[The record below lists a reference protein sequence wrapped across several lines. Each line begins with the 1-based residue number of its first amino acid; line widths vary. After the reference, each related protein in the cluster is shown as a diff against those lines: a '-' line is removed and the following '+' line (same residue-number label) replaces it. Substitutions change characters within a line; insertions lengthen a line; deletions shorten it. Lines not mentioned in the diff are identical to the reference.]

1 MNVQTTMTLSQP
13 AHKRRKMGGQIV
25 LNLIFVL
32 ISLCYVLPL
41 LLVVTISL
49 TDKATL
55 SNSGFTLWP
64 TTPSLASYRAIF
76 AKPDQILDAY
86 GVTIFFT
93 VLTTIGAILMQSTI
107 AYALSRRDFALR
119 KPITFIIFF
128 TTLFGG
134 GMVPSY
140 ILNTSYLHLGNTIWI
155 YIVPSLVS
163 VWNVIVL
170 RTNFQGI
177 PEGLVEAATIDG
189 AGEWRICFGIVLPL
203 CLPALA
209 SIGFLTFIAKWNEWF
224 TCQLYIKNVK
234 LYSLQFL
241 LQKLLKEAEYAQQLL
256 EAGMINAEDVE
267 IPSEAYRFAMAVVA
281 MGPMLFVFPF
291 FQKYFAKGLT
301 LGAVKG

>member
-1 MNVQTTMTLSQP
+1 MHTTTAFSGP
-13 AHKRRKMGGQIV
+13 SRKRKKMGGQIV

-32 ISLCYVLPL
+32 ICLCYVLPL

-55 SNSGFTLWP
+55 SNSGFTLLP
-64 TTPSLASYRAIF
+64 ANPSLASYRAIF
-76 AKPDQILDAY
+76 AKPEQILDAY

-93 VLTTIGAILMQSTI
+93 VLTTAGAIFMQSTI

-177 PEGLVEAATIDG
+177 PDGLVEAATIDG
-189 AGEWRICFGIVLPL
+189 AGEWRICFSFVLPL
-203 CLPALA
+203 SLPALA

-267 IPSEAYRFAMAVVA
+267 IPSESYRFAMAVVA

>member
-1 MNVQTTMTLSQP
+1 
-13 AHKRRKMGGQIV
+13 MGGQIV

-32 ISLCYVLPL
+32 ICLCYVLPL

-55 SNSGFTLWP
+55 SNSGFTLLP
-64 TTPSLASYRAIF
+64 ANPSLASYRAIF
-76 AKPDQILDAY
+76 AKPEQILDAY

-93 VLTTIGAILMQSTI
+93 VLTTAGAIFMQSTI

-177 PEGLVEAATIDG
+177 PDGLVEAATIDG
-189 AGEWRICFGIVLPL
+189 AGEWRICFSFVLPL
-203 CLPALA
+203 SLPALA

-224 TCQLYIKNVK
+224 TCQLYIKKVK

-267 IPSEAYRFAMAVVA
+267 IPSESYRFAMAVVA

>member
-1 MNVQTTMTLSQP
+1 
-13 AHKRRKMGGQIV
+13 MGGQFV

-32 ISLCYVLPL
+32 ICLCYVLPL

-55 SNSGFTLWP
+55 SNSGFTLLP
-64 TTPSLASYRAIF
+64 ANPSLASYRAIF
-76 AKPDQILDAY
+76 AKPEQILDAY

-93 VLTTIGAILMQSTI
+93 VLTTAGAILMQSTI

-177 PEGLVEAATIDG
+177 PDGLVEAATIDG
-189 AGEWRICFGIVLPL
+189 AGEWRICFSIVLPL
-203 CLPALA
+203 SLPALA

-267 IPSEAYRFAMAVVA
+267 IPSESYRFAMAVVA

-291 FQKYFAKGLT
+291 FQKYFARGLT

>member
-1 MNVQTTMTLSQP
+1 MHTTTAFSGP
-13 AHKRRKMGGQIV
+13 SRKRKKMGGQIV

-32 ISLCYVLPL
+32 ICLCYVLPL

-55 SNSGFTLWP
+55 SNSGFTLLP
-64 TTPSLASYRAIF
+64 ANPSLASYRAIF
-76 AKPDQILDAY
+76 AKPEQILDAY

-93 VLTTIGAILMQSTI
+93 VLTTAGAIFMQSTI

-177 PEGLVEAATIDG
+177 PDGLVEAATIDG
-189 AGEWRICFGIVLPL
+189 AGEWRICFSFVLPL
-203 CLPALA
+203 SLPALA

-241 LQKLLKEAEYAQQLL
+241 LQKLLKEAEYARQLL

-267 IPSEAYRFAMAVVA
+267 IPSESYRFAMAVVA

>member
-1 MNVQTTMTLSQP
+1 
-13 AHKRRKMGGQIV
+13 MGGQFV

-32 ISLCYVLPL
+32 ICLCYVLPL

-55 SNSGFTLWP
+55 SNSGFTLLP
-64 TTPSLASYRAIF
+64 ANPSLASYRAIF
-76 AKPDQILDAY
+76 AMPEQSLDAY

-93 VLTTIGAILMQSTI
+93 VLTTAGAILMQSTI

-177 PEGLVEAATIDG
+177 PDGLVEAATIDG
-189 AGEWRICFGIVLPL
+189 AGEWRICFSIVLPL
-203 CLPALA
+203 SLPALA

-267 IPSEAYRFAMAVVA
+267 IPSESYRFAMAVVA

-291 FQKYFAKGLT
+291 FQKYFARGLT

>member
-1 MNVQTTMTLSQP
+1 
-13 AHKRRKMGGQIV
+13 MGGQIV

-32 ISLCYVLPL
+32 ICLCYVLPL

-55 SNSGFTLWP
+55 SNSGFTLLP
-64 TTPSLASYRAIF
+64 ANPSLASYRAIF
-76 AKPDQILDAY
+76 AKPEQILDAY

-93 VLTTIGAILMQSTI
+93 VLTTAGAIFMQSTI

-155 YIVPSLVS
+155 YILPSLVS

-177 PEGLVEAATIDG
+177 PDGLVEAATIDG
-189 AGEWRICFGIVLPL
+189 AGEWRICFSFVLPL
-203 CLPALA
+203 SLPALA

-267 IPSEAYRFAMAVVA
+267 IPSESYRFAMAVVA

>member
-1 MNVQTTMTLSQP
+1 
-13 AHKRRKMGGQIV
+13 MGGQIV

-32 ISLCYVLPL
+32 ICLCYVLPL

-55 SNSGFTLWP
+55 SNSGFTLLP
-64 TTPSLASYRAIF
+64 ANPSLASYRAIF
-76 AKPDQILDAY
+76 AKPEQILDAY

-93 VLTTIGAILMQSTI
+93 VLTTAGAIFMQSTI

-177 PEGLVEAATIDG
+177 PDGLVEAATIDG
-189 AGEWRICFGIVLPL
+189 AGEWRICFSFVLPL
-203 CLPALA
+203 SLPALA

-267 IPSEAYRFAMAVVA
+267 IPSESYRFAMAVVA

>member
-1 MNVQTTMTLSQP
+1 MHTTTALSRP
-13 AHKRRKMGGQIV
+13 ARKRKKMGGQFV

-32 ISLCYVLPL
+32 ICLCYVLPL

-55 SNSGFTLWP
+55 SNSGFTLLP
-64 TTPSLASYRAIF
+64 ANPSLASYRAIF
-76 AKPDQILDAY
+76 AKPEQILDAY

-93 VLTTIGAILMQSTI
+93 VLTTAGAILMQSTI

-177 PEGLVEAATIDG
+177 PDGLVEAATIDG
-189 AGEWRICFGIVLPL
+189 AGEWRICFSIVLPL
-203 CLPALA
+203 SLPALA

-267 IPSEAYRFAMAVVA
+267 IPSESYRFAMAVVA

-291 FQKYFAKGLT
+291 FQKYFARGLT

>member
-1 MNVQTTMTLSQP
+1 MHTTTAFSGP
-13 AHKRRKMGGQIV
+13 SRKRKKMGGQIV

-32 ISLCYVLPL
+32 ICLCYVLPL

-55 SNSGFTLWP
+55 SNSGFTLLP
-64 TTPSLASYRAIF
+64 ANPSLASYRAIF
-76 AKPDQILDAY
+76 AKPEQILDAY

-93 VLTTIGAILMQSTI
+93 VLTTAGAIFMQSTI

-177 PEGLVEAATIDG
+177 PDGLVEAATIDG
-189 AGEWRICFGIVLPL
+189 AGEWRICFSFVLPL
-203 CLPALA
+203 SLPALA

-224 TCQLYIKNVK
+224 TCQLYIKKVK

-267 IPSEAYRFAMAVVA
+267 IPSESYRFAMAVVA

>member
-1 MNVQTTMTLSQP
+1 MHTTTAFSGP
-13 AHKRRKMGGQIV
+13 SRKRKKMGGQIV

-32 ISLCYVLPL
+32 ICLCYVLPL

-49 TDKATL
+49 TDKVTL
-55 SNSGFTLWP
+55 SNSGFTLLP
-64 TTPSLASYRAIF
+64 ANPSLASYRAIF
-76 AKPDQILDAY
+76 AKPEQILDAY

-93 VLTTIGAILMQSTI
+93 VLTTAGAIFMQSTI

-177 PEGLVEAATIDG
+177 PDGLVEAATIDG
-189 AGEWRICFGIVLPL
+189 AGEWRICFSFVLPL
-203 CLPALA
+203 SLPALA

-241 LQKLLKEAEYAQQLL
+241 LQKLLKEAEYARQLL

-267 IPSEAYRFAMAVVA
+267 IPSESYRFAMAVVA